1 MAQTDSLRSHL
12 LDELADTLDAERQ
25 LTKALP
31 KMARAASAPRLKQA
45 FQSHLKETR
54 RQIQRLQKAMR
65 LLGERPK
72 SKTCEGMEGLLEEGD
87 EMMNAASAG
96 ALRDAVMIASAQ
108 KVEHYEIASYGT
120 ARTFAQVL
128 GELGVAR
135 LLEQTLKEEKAA
147 DVKLTNIAEA
157 SVNERAAEQWS
168 SEGMGEDGSS
178 LFEQSGEWLNAAAK
192 RATKTAKQAAKTA
205 RRATTGAR
213 RVARTMGVGASRSRA
228 RKGTTRKS
236 ATRKSRTR
244 KSRKR

>member
-1 MAQTDSLRSHL
+1 
-12 LDELADTLDAERQ
+12 
-25 LTKALP
+25 
-31 KMARAASAPRLKQA
+31 MARAAAAVRLKQA

-54 RQIQRLQKAMR
+54 RQIQRLQKSMR

-72 SKTCEGMEGLLEEGD
+72 SKTCEGMEGLLQEGD
-87 EMMNAASAG
+87 EMMTAAPAG

-168 SEGMGEDGSS
+168 SEGWGEGAAD
-178 LFEQSGEWLNAAAK
+178 LLERSGEWINAAAK

-205 RRATTGAR
+205 RRATTSAR
-213 RVARTMGVGASRSRA
+213 RAARTMGASASRA
-228 RKGTTRKS
+228 R
-236 ATRKSRTR
+236 AR